1 MAELFQDVPTA
12 ISNSVEIAKRCNF
25 RIKLDEYY
33 LPHYPTPNG
42 KSLDEYLSIRANE
55 GLTKILQSL
64 PSDSPYSQEDY
75 QDRLEYELGIINQ
88 MGFLVIF

>member
-55 GLTKILQSL
+55 GLTKILQSRL
-64 PSDSPYSQEDY
+64 RFPYSQEDY